1 MFLLIEGEI
10 LNVTTLQQNL
20 TQELSRIV
28 IRGL

>member
-10 LNVTTLQQNL
+10 LNVKTLQQNL